1 MPPPLASLRTALKSR
16 LLRWWLASHPT
27 HRGACRFPPGHFHS
41 PLLDLDHLPPGT
53 TTLPHDTAANWEH
66 IDLQPAQQ
74 KTLYHTLLTQT
85 PRLPFPSQPHP
96 DWLYHQPNGW
106 FPLADAFLLSG
117 LIQHLRPQKII
128 EVGSGFSTAATLDT
142 LDKTHASCAITCI
155 EPHPQRLLSLLPQS
169 HHPRITL
176 LPQSVQTLD
185 PAFFDQ
191 LAPNDILFI
200 DSSHVAKAGSDV
212 AFLFL
217 RILPRLRP
225 GVWVHIHDIF
235 YPGSYPIDWF
245 LEGRAWNESLFLRTF
260 LLGNPGWI
268 TRAFN
273 SQAAATF
280 PDLLQP
286 TLPEILTDTG
296 GSFWMQRL
304 P

>member
-1 MPPPLASLRTALKSR
+1 
-16 LLRWWLASHPT
+16 
-27 HRGACRFPPGHFHS
+27 
-41 PLLDLDHLPPGT
+41 
-53 TTLPHDTAANWEH
+53 
-66 IDLQPAQQ
+66 
-74 KTLYHTLLTQT
+74 
-85 PRLPFPSQPHP
+85 
-96 DWLYHQPNGW
+96 
-106 FPLADAFLLSG
+106 
-117 LIQHLRPQKII
+117 
-128 EVGSGFSTAATLDT
+128 
-142 LDKTHASCAITCI
+142 
-155 EPHPQRLLSLLPQS
+155 
-169 HHPRITL
+169 
-176 LPQSVQTLD
+176 
-185 PAFFDQ
+185 